1 MAIDWSTNTSEWWKT
16 SFEKYFTIGGV
27 LDTIIQSEG
36 LEGHYNSCLPEGDF
50 PDKEFET
57 TDSQWR
63 ITATHN
69 GAGERFELVVD
80 RASSEWEFNWLG

>member
-1 MAIDWSTNTSEWWKT
+1 MAIDWSTNTSDGWKT
-16 SFEKYFTIGGV
+16 GFKRYFTVGGT
-27 LDTIIQSEG
+27 LNKIIENEG
-36 LEGHYNSCLPEGDF
+36 LEGHYNTCLPEEDF

-63 ITATHN
+63 ITATHE

-80 RASSEWEFNWLG
+80 KVTGEWQFNWLG